1 MRFARW
7 TFVIAGVWGIAV
19 LTPLFFLV
27 DVSGRPYPPPA
38 EYPHFFYGFLLVALA
53 WQIAFLV
60 IGGDPV
66 RYRWI
71 MLPAILEKL
80 GYVTILAVLHSSGRI
95 AAADAQAAIPDG
107 VLGLLFIAAFIA
119 TSPKTTVR
127 HTLSNAAGNAKT
139 RNS

>member
-7 TFVIAGVWGIAV
+7 TFLIAGVWGIAI
-19 LTPLFFLV
+19 LTPIFFLV

-60 IGGDPV
+60 IGRDPV
-66 RYRWI
+66 RYRLM

-80 GYVTILAVLHSSGRI
+80 GYVTILAVLYSSGRI

-107 VLGLLFIAAFIA
+107 LLGVLFLAAFIVTNPSA
-119 TSPKTTVR
+119 TVR
-127 HTLSNAAGNAKT
+127 NTRTLPSTLGT